1 MASIDKNSFF
11 NYYEHNA
18 QSGYKAAWLVKEQ
31 GASKYSLL
39 VASETVPSVFGSE
52 DSFEFDLLQSPVKGK
67 VKGKM
72 TLDDKEVEVLHTR
85 DNVLRANRLK
95 DKVLDFL
102 FIDSQFVGY
111 KYSGTLSYRVNDAEA
126 DILRGTFTIVPMS
139 ADPDPIMDCRSLIME
154 TLCFESVIPD
164 TVKAGDTIEA
174 DVVQDIASVS
184 YEFVKIDAYGKET
197 PDSTDITAS
206 GSKLTI
212 GSSAS
217 GLYGITAKAD
227 GYASWTTTIY
237 VEPAVDSYR
246 ARTSTQVRM

>member
-1 MASIDKNSFF
+1 MNNNAFF
-11 NYYEHNA
+11 KYQEHNA

-31 GASKYSLL
+31 SADKYSLL
-39 VASETVPSVFGSE
+39 VASETVPSVFGAE

-102 FIDSQFVGY
+102 YVDSQFVGY
-111 KYSGTLSYRVNDAEA
+111 KYSGTLSYRVNDADA

-139 ADPDPIMDCRSLIME
+139 ADPDPIFDCREMIEE
-154 TLCFESVIPD
+154 TLCFENAIPD
-164 TVKAGDTIEA
+164 TVTAGAVISA
-174 DVVQDIASVS
+174 SVVQDVTPT
-184 YEFVKIDAYGKET
+184 YTFVKIGTYGDEIV
-197 PDSTDITAS
+197 STDITS
-206 GSKLTI
+206 GTDGKLTI
-212 GSSAS
+212 SASAS
-217 GLYGITAKAD
+217 GLYGITVSAT

-237 VEPAVDSYR
+237 VESAVASPASFKL
-246 ARTSTQVRM
+246 